1 MSRITLPPYI
11 DEDALADL
19 IARLVAEDVGSS
31 DVTTEA
37 TVAAGTLVEAHF
49 LAKEDG
55 ILGGQLAAE
64 RIMHF
69 VDATLD
75 LTWTRLDGESI
86 YRGTSIG
93 SVKGEASAILSA
105 ERVALNIMQRMSGI
119 ATTTRRFVDA
129 VRRHPA
135 KILDTRKTVPG
146 LRMLDKWA
154 VKLGGGE
161 NHRMGLFDMILI
173 KDNHIAASGGVP
185 NAIRSARAY
194 ARTRGLTIE
203 VEVRTLEEVD
213 SVLAEEGV
221 GTILLDNMVDRLPGG
236 RVDVDRL
243 RRAVERIGGRTATE
257 ASGNVTL
264 DSVEAIASTGV
275 DFISSG
281 ALTHSV
287 QALDIA
293 LQMKL
298 V

>member
-1 MSRITLPPYI
+1 VSRITLPPYI

-161 NHRMGLFDMILI
+161 NHRLGLFDMILI
-173 KDNHIAASGGVP
+173 KDNHIAAGGGIP

>member
-1 MSRITLPPYI
+1 MSRAPLPLYI
-11 DEDALADL
+11 DEDAFADL
-19 IARLVAEDVGSS
+19 IARLVAEDVGSG

-37 TVAAGTLVEAHF
+37 TVATGTLAEAHF
-49 LAKEDG
+49 RAKEDG
-55 ILGGQLAAE
+55 ILGGQLVAE

-69 VDATLD
+69 VDAALD
-75 LTWTRLDGESI
+75 LTWTRLDGESM

-93 SVKGEASAILSA
+93 VVKGEASAILSA

-135 KILDTRKTVPG
+135 RILDTRKTAPG

-173 KDNHIAASGGVP
+173 KDNHIAAGGGIS
-185 NAIRSARAY
+185 NAIRAARAY

-213 SVLAEEGV
+213 AVLAEEGV

-236 RVDVDRL
+236 RVNVDRL
-243 RRAVERIGGRTATE
+243 RTAVERIGGRTATE

-264 DSVEAIASTGV
+264 DSVETIASTGV

-287 QALDIA
+287 QALDIS

-298 V
+298 A